1 MEILRVITYLGR
13 VFQVDH
19 GGIIDA
25 LARGR
30 FGGVDKI
37 TQSRGHV
44 FDRIDQHNLQI
55 QNHHCDY

>member
-37 TQSRGHV
+37 T
-44 FDRIDQHNLQI
+44 
-55 QNHHCDY
+55 